1 VTLDVLALAANVAG
15 CDLAAIQAH
24 AAEIAAEEV
33 RDSGARFVGPALLYR
48 LEHTAILH
56 LLVAG
61 LLLRHVEIL
70 EAQPIEIVSAGKRRR
85 CAPVRRWHGRL
96 RTLAFVTQRRRGRR
110 TRLRVRCRC
119 TCGQIVTVLK
129 DDLVREKVR
138 SCGCRRD
145 ELTAKRNRERAL
157 HRQRTSSIPTLP
169 TWRLRSAHDRV
180 ATCALIP
187 SLQARAAQE
196 AT

>member
-1 VTLDVLALAANVAG
+1 MTLDVLTLAANVAG

-33 RDSGARFVGPALLYR
+33 RDAGERSVGPELLYR
-48 LEHTAILH
+48 LEHTAVLH
-56 LLVAG
+56 LVVAG
-61 LLLRHVEIL
+61 LLLRHVEVL

-85 CAPVRRWHGRL
+85 CAPIRRWHGRL

-119 TCGQIVTVLK
+119 SCGQIVTVSK
-129 DDLVREKVR
+129 DDLLREKVR

-145 ELTAKRNRERAL
+145 ELTAQRNRERAE
-157 HRQRTSSIPTLP
+157 R
-169 TWRLRSAHDRV
+169 
-180 ATCALIP
+180 
-187 SLQARAAQE
+187 RAA
-196 AT
+196 